1 MIDDPTRPYE
11 DAVTENGQR
20 PMPAPL
26 KAGPRLPGRRDI
38 TITMPGD
45 YGDAG
50 MRLKIW
56 ANYPHKLANQIAS
69 GDEDQTAASL
79 AQIVL
84 EHNGWCDEDGEP
96 LPQLRPAKMSA
107 KEGDE
112 DFEDARSAFLAFWDK
127 LPQELALAISTAIGL
142 EVSKLMT
149 SVREI
154 GRAHV

>member
-1 MIDDPTRPYE
+1 MMVEDPTQPY
-11 DAVTENGQR
+11 DDGTIQNGQR

-38 TITMPGD
+38 TISMPGD

-69 GDEDQTAASL
+69 GDEEQTAASL

-84 EHNGWCDEDGEP
+84 EHNGWCDEDGDP
-96 LPQLRPAKMSA
+96 LPQLRPAKISA

-112 DFEDARSAFLAFWDK
+112 DFEEARTAFLAFWDK

-149 SVREI
+149 SVRD
-154 GRAHV
+154 RRRR